1 MELVPFIESA
11 MFVRDEQPRAR
22 HDADSGSRIIP
33 LRISHRPS
41 FPDTPSNETVMPDSA
56 SLQHLFP
63 ALQEIPAEFRLASP
77 IHQRVSLVDGELRP
91 WDGATKTVL
100 SPVCVRQADG
110 SVEQVEIGSYP
121 VMGETES
128 DAALDAAV
136 RAYDAGR
143 GEWPTMKVEQRIAC
157 MQDFIKRMV
166 AQRELVV
173 NLIMWEIGKSLADS
187 QKEFDRT
194 VTYMTQT
201 IDALKELD
209 NANSRFVIAEGTIG
223 QIRRTPLGVVLC
235 MGPYNYPLNETF
247 ATLIPALLMGNTVV
261 FKPPQYG
268 TLLFEPLLEAFR
280 DAFPKGVINTIYAP
294 GAVVVPHMLA
304 SGKINVLALIGSSK
318 VADHLKK
325 QHPKSH
331 RLRAILGLDA
341 KNAAIVLPDADLD
354 LTVKECLLG
363 ALSFNGQRCTA
374 LKMLLVH
381 RSIVD
386 EFLKRFTAALEQLK
400 IGMPWEKG
408 VSITPLPGMH
418 RTAYM
423 TDAIDDAKAKGAQV
437 VNHQGGEFSK
447 TLFYPAVVYP
457 VSEGMK
463 LYREEQFGP
472 IIPVA
477 PFDDV
482 ETALDYVT
490 TSEHGQQVS
499 IFGSDPAQIG
509 ALVDPLV
516 NQVCRVNINC
526 QCQRGP
532 DVFPFA
538 GRKDSAEGTLS
549 VSDALRAFS
558 IRSMV
563 AAKQTDSS
571 KQLLDSIVSDHHSK
585 FINTGFIF

>member
-1 MELVPFIESA
+1 M
-11 MFVRDEQPRAR
+11 
-22 HDADSGSRIIP
+22 SRID
-33 LRISHRPS
+33 
-41 FPDTPSNETVMPDSA
+41 FE
-56 SLQHLFP
+56 SLKQRFP
-63 ALQEIPAEFRLASP
+63 ASHDIPEEFRLASP
-77 IHQRVSLVDGELRP
+77 IHQRVSLVDGELVE
-91 WDGATKTVL
+91 WDGACKTVL
-100 SPVCVRQADG
+100 SPICATQPDG
-110 SVEQVEIGSYP
+110 SVQQVEIGSYP
-121 VMGETES
+121 VMGDTES
-128 DAALDAAV
+128 EAALDAAV
-136 RAYDAGR
+136 RAWDSGR
-143 GEWPTMKVEQRIAC
+143 GQWPTMAVAQRIAC
-157 MQDFIKRMV
+157 MQDFIRRMV
-166 AQRELVV
+166 AARHQIV

-194 VTYMTQT
+194 VEYMTAT
-201 IDALKELD
+201 IEALKEQD
-209 NANSRFVIAEGTIG
+209 NGNSRFVIAEGTIG

-268 TLLFEPLLEAFR
+268 TLLFYPLLEAFR

-304 SGKINVLALIGSSK
+304 TGKINVLALIGSSK

-341 KNAAIVLPDADLD
+341 KNAAIILPDADLE

-374 LKMLLVH
+374 LKMLIVH
-381 RSIVD
+381 ESIV
-386 EFLKRFTAALEQLK
+386 EPFLARFTEALGKLK
-400 IGMPWEKG
+400 VGMPWEAG
-408 VSITPLPGMH
+408 VNITPLPGLH

-423 TDAIDDAKAKGAQV
+423 TDAIDDAKAKGARI
-437 VNHQGGEFSK
+437 VNDGGGTFCQ

-457 VSEGMK
+457 VTEGMK

-472 IIPVA
+472 LIPVTT
-477 PFDDV
+477 FTDV
-482 ETALDYVT
+482 ETALEYVI
-490 TSEHGQQVS
+490 TSDHGQQVS
-499 IFGSDPAQIG
+499 IFGSDPVQIG

-516 NQVCRVNINC
+516 NQVCRVNLNC

-549 VSDALRAFS
+549 VTDALRAFS
-558 IRSMV
+558 IRSTV
-563 AAKQTDSS
+563 AAKQTDDS
-571 KQLLDSIVSDHHSK
+571 KALLDAIVTDHDSK
-585 FINTGFIF
+585 FVNTGFIF

>member
-1 MELVPFIESA
+1 VTPTIEGNA
-11 MFVRDEQPRAR
+11 M
-22 HDADSGSRIIP
+22 STI
-33 LRISHRPS
+33 
-41 FPDTPSNETVMPDSA
+41 TVE

-63 ALQEIPAEFRLASP
+63 AAADIPPEARLSAP
-77 IHQRVSLVDGELRP
+77 VHQRVSLVNGELRG
-91 WDGATKTVL
+91 WDGKCKTVL
-100 SPVCVRQADG
+100 SPVCVQQPGGA
-110 SVEQVEIGSYP
+110 VEQMEIGSYP
-121 VMGETES
+121 VMGEVES

-136 RAYDAGR
+136 NAYDSGR
-143 GEWPTMKVEQRIAC
+143 GEWPTMTVAQRIAC
-157 MQDFIKRMV
+157 MQDFIRRMV
-166 AQRELVV
+166 AQRTLIV
-173 NLIMWEIGKSLADS
+173 NLIMWEIGKSLTDS

-194 VTYMTQT
+194 VTYMTAT

-209 NANSRFVIAEGTIG
+209 NGNSRFVIAEGTIG

-268 TLLFEPLLEAFR
+268 TLLFYPLLEAFR

-331 RLRAILGLDA
+331 RLRAVLGLDA
-341 KNAAIVLPDADLD
+341 KNAAIVLQDADLD
-354 LTVKECLLG
+354 LAVKECLLG

-374 LKMLLVH
+374 LKMLIVH
-381 RSIVD
+381 QSIVD
-386 EFLKRFTAALEQLK
+386 AFLQRFSVELAKLK
-400 IGMPWEKG
+400 VGMPWEQG
-408 VSITPLPGMH
+408 VSITPLPGLH

-423 TDAIDDAKAKGAQV
+423 TEAIDDAKAKGAQV
-437 VNHQGGEFSK
+437 VNEGGGVFCQ

-457 VSEGMK
+457 VTEGMM

-472 IIPVA
+472 IIPVT
-477 PFDDV
+477 PFEDL
-482 ETALDYVT
+482 ETALEYVI
-490 TSEHGQQVS
+490 TSDHGQQVS
-499 IFGSDPAQIG
+499 IFGSDPVVIG
-509 ALVDPLV
+509 ELVDPLV

-549 VSDALRAFS
+549 VTDALRAFS

-571 KQLLDSIVSDHHSK
+571 KALLDAIVSDHTSK

>member
-1 MELVPFIESA
+1 MSTITVESLK
-11 MFVRDEQPRAR
+11 Q
-22 HDADSGSRIIP
+22 
-33 LRISHRPS
+33 
-41 FPDTPSNETVMPDSA
+41 
-56 SLQHLFP
+56 LFP
-63 ALQEIPAEFRLASP
+63 AADNIPEDARLAAP
-77 IHQRVSLVDGELRP
+77 IHQRVSLVNGELRT
-91 WDGATKTVL
+91 WDGACKTVL
-100 SPVCVRQADG
+100 SPVCVRQPDG
-110 SVEQVEIGSYP
+110 EVAQTEIGSYP
-121 VMGETES
+121 VMGEAES

-136 RAYDAGR
+136 NAYDSGR
-143 GEWPTMKVEQRIAC
+143 GEWPTMTVAQRIAC

-166 AQRELVV
+166 AQRNLIV
-173 NLIMWEIGKSLADS
+173 NLIMWEIGKSLTDS

-194 VTYMTQT
+194 VTYMLAT

-209 NANSRFVIAEGTIG
+209 NGNSRFVIAEGTIG

-261 FKPPQYG
+261 FNPPQYG
-268 TLLFEPLLEAFR
+268 TLLFYPLLEAFR

-331 RLRAILGLDA
+331 RLRAVLGLDA

-354 LTVKECLLG
+354 LAVKECLLG

-374 LKMLLVH
+374 LKMLIVH
-381 RSIVD
+381 QSIV
-386 EFLKRFTAALEQLK
+386 EPFLQRFCSELAKLK
-400 IGMPWEKG
+400 VGMPWEPG

-423 TDAIDDAKAKGAQV
+423 TEAIDDAKSKGARV
-437 VNHQGGEFSK
+437 INEDGGVFCK

-457 VSEGMK
+457 VTEGMM

-472 IIPVA
+472 IIPVT
-477 PFDDV
+477 PFVDL
-482 ETALDYVT
+482 EAALDYVI
-490 TSEHGQQVS
+490 TSDHGQQVS
-499 IFGSDPAQIG
+499 IFGTDPVVIG
-509 ALVDPLV
+509 ELVDPLV

-549 VSDALRAFS
+549 VTDALRAFS

-563 AAKQTDSS
+563 AAKQTDDS
-571 KQLLDSIVSDHHSK
+571 KALLDAIVADHTSK

>member
-1 MELVPFIESA
+1 MTAAFE
-11 MFVRDEQPRAR
+11 
-22 HDADSGSRIIP
+22 
-33 LRISHRPS
+33 
-41 FPDTPSNETVMPDSA
+41 
-56 SLQHLFP
+56 SLQNLFP
-63 ALQEIPAEFRLASP
+63 APDDIPEDARLLAP
-77 IHQRVSLVDGELRP
+77 IHQRVSLVGGELKE
-91 WDGATKTVL
+91 WDGACKTVL
-100 SPVCVRQADG
+100 SPVCVRAANGDI
-110 SVEQVEIGSYP
+110 EQVEIGSYP
-121 VMGETES
+121 VMGEVES

-136 RAYDAGR
+136 HAYDRGR
-143 GEWPTMKVEQRIAC
+143 GEWPTMTVVQRIDC
-157 MQDFIKRMV
+157 MQDFIRRMV
-166 AQRELVV
+166 AQRQLIV

-194 VTYMTQT
+194 VVYMRAT
-201 IDALKELD
+201 IDALKNLD
-209 NANSRFVIAEGTIG
+209 NSNSRFEIVEGTIG

-268 TLLFEPLLEAFR
+268 TLLFYPLLEAFR
-280 DAFPKGVINTIYAP
+280 DAFPYGVINTIYAP

-304 SGKINVLALIGSSK
+304 SGRIDVLALIGSSK

-325 QHPKSH
+325 QHPKSN

-341 KNAAIVLPDADLD
+341 KNAAIILPDADLD
-354 LTVKECLLG
+354 LAVKECLLG

-374 LKMLLVH
+374 LKMLMVH
-381 RSIVD
+381 ESIVD
-386 EFLKRFTAALEQLK
+386 AFLKRFSSELARLK
-400 IGMPWEKG
+400 VGMPWEPG

-423 TDAIDDAKAKGAQV
+423 TDAIDDAKAKGASV
-437 VNHQGGEFSK
+437 VNEGGGTFCK
-447 TLFYPAVVYP
+447 TLFYPAVLYP
-457 VSEGMK
+457 VSEGMRI
-463 LYREEQFGP
+463 YREEQFGP

-477 PFDDV
+477 AFSDV
-482 ETALDYVT
+482 ETALEYVI

-499 IFGSDPAQIG
+499 IFGQDPAQIG

-516 NQVCRVNINC
+516 NQVCRVNLNC

-549 VSDALRAFS
+549 VTDALRAFS
-558 IRSMV
+558 IRSMI

-571 KQLLDSIVSDHHSK
+571 KELLNAIVTEHTSR
-585 FINTGFIF
+585 FINTDFIF